1 MKQPHSTLSEMY
13 KIIKCT
19 NHNKHELK
27 ECCKPKL
34 TEQLLVTP
42 FDTEWTH
49 HRTTPINNISQSFTF
64 KHTNGLRGRLQG
76 TSHQSIWNNYIILS
90 QWTAYNSK
98 WHKYSHNKL
107 IKQHN
112 MPFQNL
118 VIWNHLLI
126 GHDKTMCI
134 FSAKMPL
141 MNSWGGVF
149 FYMQTMK

>member
-1 MKQPHSTLSEMY
+1 MFHHLFVVKTARCDKQESTIIGPAEHTLFTHNIYNVLEINIQNYNIVLSHCYAGNITLEPMKQPHSTLSEMY

-19 NHNKHELK
+19 NHNKPELK

-76 TSHQSIWNNYIILS
+76 TSHQSI
-90 QWTAYNSK
+90 
-98 WHKYSHNKL
+98 
-107 IKQHN
+107 
-112 MPFQNL
+112 
-118 VIWNHLLI
+118 
-126 GHDKTMCI
+126 
-134 FSAKMPL
+134 
-141 MNSWGGVF
+141 
-149 FYMQTMK
+149 